1 MALAVV
7 LVIALAQALTLVAL
21 DGPGCSGSHSSDPS
35 LDTSSPRALALP
47 LTLVA
52 LDGPGCSA
60 SHSPGPSLDTSSPRW
75 PWL

>member
-7 LVIALAQALTLVAL
+7 RVIALNQA
-21 DGPGCSGSHSSDPS
+21 
-35 LDTSSPRALALP
+35 

-60 SHSPGPSLDTSSPRW
+60 SHSPGLSLDTSSPRW

>member
-1 MALAVV
+1 MAMAVER
-7 LVIALAQALTLVAL
+7 VIALNQA
-21 DGPGCSGSHSSDPS
+21 
-35 LDTSSPRALALP
+35 

-60 SHSPGPSLDTSSPRW
+60 SHSSDPSFDTSSPRW